1 MSLLSVYVEGAKDTS
16 AQGVRRLADLIAAR
30 YGLATDDLEKRLTI
44 GRFRVKA
51 NVDAATAQAFAA
63 DLEALG
69 ARCSI
74 AAVEGANPARGLK
87 GMPALEQPAAVPAL
101 DHDRAPASARA
112 VPALSGEMPARR
124 SNASSSDDLSGRA
137 LTPNSAR
144 TITASAVPP
153 PTAARTTSGAPGS
166 PGSPARPTTGSSAA
180 LRPASGLS
188 AATVVVREPDNTL
201 NPSTVRMPSSGLSAA
216 TGFTAAT
223 REPDVSSLNP
233 PTLRGL
239 STSPRTPAHSMPP
252 MSDLPA
258 ASRTTTLPF
267 AGMPRAGSPSGAPS
281 QGGGGLAA
289 ALADATYNHSSGLG
303 ALDGASFSLSTLDG
317 HDDHSPPATTS
328 PGAAAG
334 DRGLTRSMAASLDE
348 DVDYEPDDSAT
359 PTTSFDDAPAHA
371 TPPGYD
377 SYPPRRPSS
386 GSRQGMPLRP
396 ATSPGST
403 MGSAMGSAMG
413 GTSTLMGSPAVVA
426 PASRS
431 HQATAPQRPTP
442 GPAPSLR
449 LTPGA
454 PPTRTP
460 ATSQPPVDLFAPP
473 EDDGPQQLHLVEEL
487 RPPRRSSLAPEG
499 APMMAPA
506 VAPAVAPPFVP
517 RAGSDASTARR
528 LQARLRVAFA
538 IGIFAAA
545 LIGFIPAHLVA
556 KARERSAYERIDN
569 RARIAQSEITTVAEW
584 NSLDDVRT
592 ALSRQKHAAHQE
604 IALLSI
610 LLWVGISG
618 ALSFSWIRFGLPRFE
633 PGHGEREH

>member
-16 AQGVRRLADLIAAR
+16 AQGVRRLAGLIAAR

-74 AAVEGANPARGLK
+74 ATVDGAIPARGLK
-87 GMPALEQPAAVPAL
+87 GLPALEQPAAVPAL
-101 DHDRAPASARA
+101 AHDRAPTSARA
-112 VPALSGEMPARR
+112 VPASSGEEAARR
-124 SNASSSDDLSGRA
+124 SGTSSSDDLAGRA

-153 PTAARTTSGAPGS
+153 PTWARGASGATGAPGAS
-166 PGSPARPTTGSSAA
+166 ARSTTGSSTA

-188 AATVVVREPDNTL
+188 AATAAVREPDNTL
-201 NPSTVRMPSSGLSAA
+201 NPPTLRMPASGLSAA
-216 TGFTAAT
+216 TVSTAAA

-239 STSPRTPAHSMPP
+239 SSSPRTPSRSMPP
-252 MSDLPA
+252 MSELPA

-267 AGMPRAGSPSGAPS
+267 AGMPRAGSPSTDPS

-289 ALADATYNHSSGLG
+289 ALADATYRHSSSLG

-328 PGAAAG
+328 PGAGAG
-334 DRGLTRSMAASLDE
+334 DRAHGESMAASLDE
-348 DVDYEPDDSAT
+348 DVDYDTETSAT
-359 PTTSFDDAPAHA
+359 PTTSFDDVPAHA

-403 MGSAMGSAMG
+403 MGAAIG
-413 GTSTLMGSPAVVA
+413 GTPTLMGSPAVVA
-426 PASRS
+426 PAARTD
-431 HQATAPQRPTP
+431 QASAPQRPTP

-460 ATSQPPVDLFAPP
+460 ATSRPPVDLFAPP
-473 EDDGPQQLHLVEEL
+473 EDDGPQQLNLVEDL

-528 LQARLRVAFA
+528 LQARLRLAFA

-545 LIGFIPAHLVA
+545 LIGFVPAHLVA

-569 RARIAQSEITTVAEW
+569 RARIAQAEISTVAEW

-610 LLWVGISG
+610 LLWIGISG